1 MILALEFVNLK
12 LTNTQQA
19 KTTCA
24 YKHAKEKL
32 LKRSAAIW
40 FNKKCKVNHLTSK
53 YIDIKIYGNN
63 KQPHNIVIC

>member
-1 MILALEFVNLK
+1 MEFINIK

-19 KTTCA
+19 KTTGA

-32 LKRSAAIW
+32 LKRNAAIW
-40 FNKKCKVNHLTSK
+40 FNKICKVNHLTSK
-53 YIDIKIYGNN
+53 YISIKINGNN